1 MSGRSK
7 AGLLQ
12 PCDSLQ
18 ISSRDAEQF
27 SITQGQNVRISSRYG
42 QVVLPAAIS
51 SRVLPGQLFAT
62 FQSPAG
68 WVNCVT
74 GPHRDRF
81 VQTPEYKVCAVR
93 VEPATERQT
102 S

>member
-7 AGLLQ
+7 AGLFQ

-18 ISSRDAEQF
+18 ISSRDAEQLCV
-27 SITQGQNVRISSRYG
+27 TDGQKVRISSRYG
-42 QVVLPAAIS
+42 QVELPAVIS
-51 SRVLPGQLFAT
+51 DRVLPGQLFAT
-62 FQSPAG
+62 FQSTTG

-93 VEPATERQT
+93 LEPATEQQT